1 MVKASVLVQSTF
13 VRDCFANI
21 GQYEAG
27 LAAKLLLKAGATL
40 TVRDTTADERA
51 VSFLFLF
58 DD

>member
-1 MVKASVLVQSTF
+1 MVKASLLVQSTF

-51 VSFLFLF
+51 VSFFVF
-58 DD
+58 V